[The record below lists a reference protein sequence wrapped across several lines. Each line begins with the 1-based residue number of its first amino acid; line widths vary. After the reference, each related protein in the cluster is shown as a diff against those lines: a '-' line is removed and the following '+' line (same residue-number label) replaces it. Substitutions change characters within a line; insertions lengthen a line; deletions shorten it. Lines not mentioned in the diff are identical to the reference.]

1 MFIWISSSH
10 ESLLEDAPG
19 LSARRIPMQYKV
31 FLGAPN
37 HFRTRYIENHVPH
50 NIADWAV
57 CFCMFLL
64 CPCFSVP
71 AGPDC
76 CGDGSLAM
84 QGALAKRLFIPH
96 ASLVGNFNFCS
107 GMRLE

>member
-1 MFIWISSSH
+1 M
-10 ESLLEDAPG
+10 
-19 LSARRIPMQYKV
+19 
-31 FLGAPN
+31 GALN

-50 NIADWAV
+50 IADWAV

-76 CGDGSLAM
+76 CGDRSLAM

-96 ASLVGNFNFCS
+96 ASLVGNIYVVVCD
-107 GMRLE
+107 